1 MKYNK
6 SYNRFRHAGI
16 DKIKMDFA
24 IFAIAFNILKLHRK
38 MTKKRKA
45 TKKPSKY
52 SKTPLFRINLSSSN
66 QKTRDLSFKEKTLE
80 KVAV

>member
-1 MKYNK
+1 
-6 SYNRFRHAGI
+6 
-16 DKIKMDFA
+16 
-24 IFAIAFNILKLHRK
+24 

-45 TKKPSKY
+45 TKNPSKY

-80 KVAV
+80 KVAA